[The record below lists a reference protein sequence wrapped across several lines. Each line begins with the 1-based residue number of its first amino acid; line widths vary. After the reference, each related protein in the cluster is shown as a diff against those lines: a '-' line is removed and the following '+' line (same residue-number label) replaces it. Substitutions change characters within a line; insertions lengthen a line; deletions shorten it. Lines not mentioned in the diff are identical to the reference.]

1 MGTMMLMAGVCW
13 CTYGGW
19 NRDRD
24 LQTGYSASGAAG
36 DSMTRTVREF
46 HQIDRNE
53 LVKSIKIKK
62 TVKKDGQEVEV
73 YISNGHGK
81 GPNQVL
87 QTQYLLFHQLP
98 TRVLS
103 HFESSCHHHHRII
116 FIIVQ
121 SSASSTTGIVM
132 VLLSDVCLTMFDGL
146 HVLLRLQ
153 GRLAGVVQTP
163 RGQSPRLAKT
173 PWTIGRCCRE
183 G

>member
-1 MGTMMLMAGVCW
+1 MLMAGVCW

-87 QTQYLLFHQLP
+87 LDDARQYTPSNTQ
-98 TRVLS
+98 S
-103 HFESSCHHHHRII
+103 GGIHFEWSWPCSCKIYR
-116 FIIVQ
+116 
-121 SSASSTTGIVM
+121 
-132 VLLSDVCLTMFDGL
+132 
-146 HVLLRLQ
+146 
-153 GRLAGVVQTP
+153 
-163 RGQSPRLAKT
+163 AKKNAKK
-173 PWTIGRCCRE
+173 E
-183 G
+183 EAA